1 MEKINTHDPS
11 HCPILYSF
19 RRCPYAMRARL
30 ALYTAKISHEHRE
43 VDLKNKPRELL
54 DISPKGTVPVLVLQE
69 GSLLEQSLD
78 IMKWALNIN
87 HIKPEEME
95 LLAAN
100 DTVMKQA
107 LDRYKYADRYPGE
120 SVYEQ
125 RDLWEHFLRKLEGV
139 LSPFLTGKDQ
149 GLIDMALFPFVRQ
162 FSQVD
167 LPWFETQSYPRLQAW
182 LAYFTSSPVYQQMMQ
197 KHAPWSP
204 NDQPVYVLF

>member
-1 MEKINTHDPS
+1 
-11 HCPILYSF
+11 
-19 RRCPYAMRARL
+19 MRARL

-78 IMKWALNIN
+78 IMKWALNKK

-95 LLAAN
+95 LLVAN

-107 LDRYKYADRYPGE
+107 LDRYKYSDRYPGE

-125 RDLWEHFLRKLEGV
+125 RDLWEHFLRKLEEL
-139 LSPFLTGKDQ
+139 LSPFLTGKDP

-167 LPWFETQSYPRLQAW
+167 PPWFEKQSYPRLKTW
-182 LAYFTSSPVYQQMMQ
+182 LSHFISSSLYQQIMQ
-197 KHAPWSP
+197 KHAPWAS
-204 NDQPVYVLF
+204 NDQPVYISFNSPPSLTESSQE